1 MMTNVSQIY
10 IHESKIKL
18 YTSSCRNIHV
28 HNDIFFKLQLY
39 WFFKTDHEQFDL
51 LRRNVKEYSLLNR
64 HRDPK
69 CLLAEIIGCYL
80 LIKKLFMINLKNL
93 HECNDTIIMY

>member
-39 WFFKTDHEQFDL
+39 WFFKTDHEL
-51 LRRNVKEYSLLNR
+51 IMNNLT
-64 HRDPK
+64 
-69 CLLAEIIGCYL
+69 CLDE
-80 LIKKLFMINLKNL
+80 MSKN
-93 HECNDTIIMY
+93 IAY